1 VMLKDIKQAARDLLD
16 WVFDEWAERKG
27 YTEYALHYQFSDLD
41 LNAEVDQKRVLI
53 ELYDRGL
60 ISKATLQQKMGL
72 SPEVEERRSKGEE
85 IVVDRN
91 WSVQEITQLVAL
103 EVLTVEEARKRLG
116 VDQPAKQ
123 AKERSDIKDVERIY
137 ARHEIKR

>member
-1 VMLKDIKQAARDLLD
+1 V
-16 WVFDEWAERKG
+16 
-27 YTEYALHYQFSDLD
+27 HYQFSDLD

-72 SPEVEERRSKGEE
+72 SPEVEEQGRKGEE

-91 WSVQEITQLVAL
+91 WSVQEISQLVAL
-103 EVLTVEEARKRLG
+103 EVLTVERRANG
-116 VDQPAKQ
+116 WG
-123 AKERSDIKDVERIY
+123 
-137 ARHEIKR
+137 